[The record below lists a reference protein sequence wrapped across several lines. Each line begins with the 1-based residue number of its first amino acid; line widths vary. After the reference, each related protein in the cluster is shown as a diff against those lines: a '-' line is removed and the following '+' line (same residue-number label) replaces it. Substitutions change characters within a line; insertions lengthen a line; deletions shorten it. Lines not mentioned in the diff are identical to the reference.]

1 MYNGGVALSHA
12 LSPVNVP
19 NRGGFFS
26 PLISPKEHH
35 HHQNEMSPQ
44 PMISED
50 IYGEPHFS

>member
-26 PLISPKEHH
+26 PLMSPKEHH